1 MIEERPAMDDGL
13 PFRRADPEVRNGAS
27 PRSLDRYIY
36 DILPLRLSEA
46 SPKLTGRR
54 KGFVWLYI
62 AGTLPIR
69 YLFALVGLLL
79 GLISQFS
86 TYSYIGLYL
95 VIFGGT
101 YVPMKRQ
108 SLRCWGIR
116 IWKWKWTRKHYTLHC
131 MLGLVL
137 GIVQFVFD
145 MPWYYIIFIVLIV
158 GLVKQ
163 FRRWKYMRHRRRE
176 VNSRLDAM
184 TGYNSS

>member
-1 MIEERPAMDDGL
+1 
-13 PFRRADPEVRNGAS
+13 
-27 PRSLDRYIY
+27 
-36 DILPLRLSEA
+36 
-46 SPKLTGRR
+46 
-54 KGFVWLYI
+54 VWLYI